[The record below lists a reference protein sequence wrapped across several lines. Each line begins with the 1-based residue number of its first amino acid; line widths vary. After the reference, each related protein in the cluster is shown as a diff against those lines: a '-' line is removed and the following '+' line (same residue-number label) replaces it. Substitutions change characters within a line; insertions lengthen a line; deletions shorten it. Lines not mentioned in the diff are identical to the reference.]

1 MKLFS
6 TIIMGLLL
14 LGMGGQ
20 AAVGS
25 EEKIMDKK
33 TIDTP
38 DGTRNAVF
46 AGGCFWCTESDFEN
60 LPGVLMVVSGYTGGT
75 LANPTYEQV
84 SAGGTGHVEAIQV
97 VYEPDK
103 VSFEQLLEIFWRGVD
118 PTDNGGQFVDRGAQY
133 RSAIFYADEEERK
146 TAEKSR
152 QALVDSGRFS
162 KPVVTEILPLG
173 PFYPAEEYHQDYYLK
188 NPLRYQW
195 YRSGSGRDQFLREVW
210 GPESSKPES
219 SKPATSK

>member
-84 SAGGTGHVEAIQV
+84 SGGGTGHVEAIQV

-103 VSFEQLLEIFWRGVD
+103 VSFEQLLEVFWRGVD

-173 PFYPAEEYHQDYYLK
+173 PFYPAEAYHQDYYLK

-210 GPESSKPES
+210 GPESSKPV
-219 SKPATSK
+219 TSK